1 MNKLYENKKIANATH
16 NILAYRILQSDP
28 HSVVYQGCD
37 DDGETHA
44 GSRMLHLLQVLP
56 NKVGRFIVFVPFLI
70 IILRLPLIPFL
81 LFLSFLSGP
90 VLSNQWMDFSEI
102 SGYGRYECEI
112 MQKGFQTLRLAN
124 GRAQKRRILSG
135 LFLICH

>member
-44 GSRMLHLLQVLP
+44 GSRMLHLLQVRYL
-56 NKVGRFIVFVPFLI
+56 LAH
-70 IILRLPLIPFL
+70 LSQRLSVSL
-81 LFLSFLSGP
+81 
-90 VLSNQWMDFSEI
+90 
-102 SGYGRYECEI
+102 
-112 MQKGFQTLRLAN
+112 
-124 GRAQKRRILSG
+124 
-135 LFLICH
+135 